1 MEKYVIALN
10 GSVFIYFFLMTADLA
25 LLGTYGALIKPVEV
39 IYWTIAS
46 NWIKFFLILLPWAG
60 ALRQGIFRQM
70 NLGLGALRHAS
81 GGNWIKNLLQTLMLG
96 VVLLLAVDFISIL
109 NNLLLQFLQIKMP
122 ENLVVNLFKQG
133 TPNIKYTMAFLALV
147 TAPFCEEF
155 FFRNILFKFIRDVCC
170 SQLNPKFS
178 DRRRRT
184 WIAALATSLVFA
196 VIHFN
201 FYGVIPLFC
210 LGLLFQFLFIR
221 TKSLWPSII
230 IHSLN
235 NLQALLLTSL

>member
-1 MEKYVIALN
+1 MRKLVIKDLHVAVGDKEILKGIDLTVNSNEVHALMGPN
-10 GSVFIYFFLMTADLA
+10 GNGKST
-25 LLGTYGALIKPVEV
+25 LL
-39 IYWTIAS
+39 
-46 NWIKFFLILLPWAG
+46 N
-60 ALRQGIFRQM
+60 
-70 NLGLGALRHAS
+70 
-81 GGNWIKNLLQTLMLG
+81 TLMGHPNYKVTQGEIYLDG
-96 VVLLLAVDFISIL
+96 QDVLSMSVDQRSKAGL
-109 NNLLLQFLQIKMP
+109 
-122 ENLVVNLFKQG
+122 
-133 TPNIKYTMAFLALV
+133 FLALQYPSEISGV
-147 TAPFCEEF
+147 TNSDFLKAAVNAHRDTPVS
-155 FFRNILFKFIRDVCC
+155 LFKFIRDVCC